1 MVRESTCES
10 AAGRKAK
17 RPRLASSGCIGQGY
31 YFAGGRAI
39 RRVNRLF
46 AFILRLPMKLFF
58 LLLGGL
64 ALSAC
69 HNDNAADETA
79 AIKQV
84 LEKGHVLNL

>member
-1 MVRESTCES
+1 
-10 AAGRKAK
+10 
-17 RPRLASSGCIGQGY
+17 
-31 YFAGGRAI
+31 
-39 RRVNRLF
+39 
-46 AFILRLPMKLFF
+46 MKLFF